1 MAVEYAGILAAVS
14 LMAITLTGAYGKNVA
29 AVFESSGVGITAVAK
44 AAKAQKVA
52 PAGAKAAYKRAP
64 YVKPALKYLYALGWI
79 GGTKNPG
86 ACGLT
91 LLGDRRGERS
101 GCARDALEH
110 EARRAAQEARDQRLG
125 GRERGHQGR
134 RLRMRL
140 SLAQDP
146 ATRPKRRAFRI
157 ARRSRKLRAS
167 RSVARSSRD

>member
-14 LMAITLTGAYGKNVA
+14 LMAITLTGAYGKNVS
-29 AVFESSGVGITAVAK
+29 AVFESSGVGITAVGK

-91 LLGDRRGERS
+91 LLGARRGERR
-101 GCARDALEH
+101 GGARDALEH

-134 RLRMRL
+134 RLRMCLNSRRG
-140 SLAQDP
+140 SS
-146 ATRPKRRAFRI
+146 ATRP
-157 ARRSRKLRAS
+157 RSGRL
-167 RSVARSSRD
+167 